1 MAQKNDCTC
10 CTSDRT
16 CYPVAL
22 VVVSATVQRRD
33 VSKLGKFSRTGA
45 GGVRVPATTSR
56 TGVQEYTGAGP
67 SGSTLLE
74 YRPPEEVF
82 ADASLS
88 SLGGVPITR
97 GHPSE
102 GVHPGNVREVQLGHV
117 SDLPPEPRVR
127 VDGSVHEWVRAQL
140 VISDGKTLAEIE
152 AHPNDAWEVS
162 AGYSCTLDMTPG
174 VAPDGSPY
182 HAIQR
187 NIRFNHLA
195 FERADNWARAG
206 ADAKLRLDQ
215 QDTMKK
221 IVIDNVELDYGS
233 PEHFAH
239 VAKAHQTALDAAK
252 ARTDAETARADG
264 LQAKLDAATARADA
278 AVAASAVDK
287 IDAAVESRMALL
299 VRAARLLPA
308 EYETKGKSDAQVRAD
323 AVSAKLGAATIAG
336 KSEAYI
342 EARFDGLVEAS
353 APTAPAVY
361 HKPEPRADGADAPAN
376 INDSDDA
383 FRAALAKKVTK

>member
-1 MAQKNDCTC
+1 M
-10 CTSDRT
+10 
-16 CYPVAL
+16 
-22 VVVSATVQRRD
+22 
-33 VSKLGKFSRTGA
+33 
-45 GGVRVPATTSR
+45 PATTSR
-56 TGVQEYTGAGP
+56 TGVQEYPGAGP
-67 SGSTLLE
+67 NGSTLLE

-97 GHPSE
+97 GHPPE

-127 VDGSVHEWVRAQL
+127 VDGSSHEWVRAQL
-140 VISDGKTLAEIE
+140 VISDGKTLAEID
-152 AHPNDAWEVS
+152 AHPNDSWEVS

-221 IVIDNVELDYGS
+221 IVIDQVELEYGS
-233 PEHFAH
+233 AEHFAH
-239 VAKAHQTALDAAK
+239 VAKAHQAALDAAK
-252 ARTDAETARADG
+252 AREDA
-264 LQAKLDAATARADA
+264 LQAKLDALQAKHDAEKLRADS
-278 AVAASAVDK
+278 AVAATSAEK
-287 IDAAVESRMALL
+287 IDAAVEARMALFA
-299 VRAARLLPA
+299 RAARLLPA
-308 EYETKGKSDAQVRAD
+308 EYETKGKTDAQVRAD
-323 AVSAKLGAATIAG
+323 AVTQALGAEKVAG
-336 KSEAYI
+336 KSPAYLD
-342 EARFDGLVEAS
+342 AMFDLLADGA

-361 HKPEPRADGADAPAN
+361 HKKPAPREDGAPQAN
-376 INDSDDA
+376 INDSDEA
-383 FRAALAKKVTK
+383 FRASLAQKVSK